1 MKWPIGF
8 YRMVDVLFQH
18 PLLTLKRKISKNDAW
33 YLVLLSFAFLS
44 FTDPEPKG
52 EYLQKGHYIVV
63 AAYRLGQEKYM
74 ENYVSQLNSSGHHSK
89 FGYDAGRKFY
99 YIYLDYFTDFD
110 ESIAEMLK
118 ARKEGGFDRAWVR
131 VMKEGYGQPTTTTT
145 ETKVNPEPNTS
156 ALVIHEPKPVTEEP
170 IKKEEPVAEEKQP
183 EPEKPKEEKPT
194 GTPPL
199 KNANVLFYLYNPTN
213 SQPIEGEVEL
223 VDSDVSRL
231 IKKVKAHEVIPMVD
245 PKNKTGKV
253 TLIGSSF
260 GFRKVQ
266 YDFNLNTIKPDSL
279 PEHIEWKDDKYIIHF
294 DLARL
299 HRGDIETLYN
309 VYFFND
315 AAVMLPESK
324 YELNKLLDFM
334 NSNERYKITL
344 HGHTNGNARGKIITV
359 GPSKNFF
366 ELTNDVVNG
375 SGSAKELSEAR
386 AQVIKDWL
394 IANGISGDRMT
405 IKAWGGSRMLH
416 DKNSNNA
423 RRNVRV
429 EVEVIED

>member
-1 MKWPIGF
+1 MKGCA
-8 YRMVDVLFQH
+8 L
-18 PLLTLKRKISKNDAW
+18 A
-33 YLVLLSFAFLS
+33 LVIFGAAFMS
-44 FTDPEPKG
+44 FTDPSPKG

-63 AAYRLGQEKYM
+63 AAYRIGQEKYM
-74 ENYVSQLNSSGHHSK
+74 ENYVTELNNSGHHSK
-89 FGYDAGRKFY
+89 YGYDAGRKFY
-99 YIYLDYFTDFD
+99 YIYLDYYADFD

-131 VMKEGYGQPTTTTT
+131 VMKEGYGAPTVTIEKTS
-145 ETKVNPEPNTS
+145 ETKVSPDPDTS
-156 ALVIHEPKPVTEEP
+156 ALVVTEPNEAAKEP
-170 IKKEEPVAEEKQP
+170 IKEEEHVVEEKQP
-183 EPEKPKEEKPT
+183 EPEKPKEEPKKEEPKV
-194 GTPPL
+194 TPPL
-199 KNANVLFYLYNPTN
+199 KEANVLFYLFNPTN
-213 SQPIEGEVEL
+213 SQPIDGEVEL
-223 VDSDVSRL
+223 VDGDVSRL
-231 IKKVKAHEVIPMVD
+231 IKKVKAHEVMPMID
-245 PKNKTGKV
+245 PKNKSGKI
-253 TLIGSSF
+253 TMIGSSF

-266 YDFNLNTIKPDSL
+266 HDFNLKEIKPDSL

-324 YELNKLLDFM
+324 YELNRLLDFM
-334 NSNERYKITL
+334 NSNDRYKIML
-344 HGHTNGNARGKIITV
+344 HGHTNGNARGRIVTM

-366 ELTNDVVNG
+366 ELTKDVVDG

-386 AQVIKDWL
+386 AQAIKDWL
-394 IANGISGDRMT
+394 QTNGIAGERIS
-405 IKAWGGSRMLH
+405 IKAWGGNRMLH

-429 EVEVIED
+429 EVEVLEE

>member
-1 MKWPIGF
+1 MKGCA
-8 YRMVDVLFQH
+8 L
-18 PLLTLKRKISKNDAW
+18 A
-33 YLVLLSFAFLS
+33 LVIFGAAFMS
-44 FTDPEPKG
+44 FTDPSPKG

-63 AAYRLGQEKYM
+63 AAYRIGQEKYM
-74 ENYVSQLNSSGHHSK
+74 ENYVTELNNSGHHSK
-89 FGYDAGRKFY
+89 YGYDAGRKFY
-99 YIYLDYFTDFD
+99 YIYLDYYADFD

-131 VMKEGYGQPTTTTT
+131 VMKEGYGAPTVTIEKTS
-145 ETKVNPEPNTS
+145 ETKVNPDPDTS
-156 ALVIHEPKPVTEEP
+156 ALVVTEPNEAAEEP
-170 IKKEEPVAEEKQP
+170 IKEEEPVVEEKQP
-183 EPEKPKEEKPT
+183 EPEKPKEEPKKEEPKV
-194 GTPPL
+194 TPPL
-199 KNANVLFYLYNPTN
+199 KEANVLFYLFNPTN
-213 SQPIEGEVEL
+213 SQPIDGEVEL
-223 VDSDVSRL
+223 VDGDVSRL
-231 IKKVKAHEVIPMVD
+231 IKKVKAHEVMPMVD

-266 YDFNLNTIKPDSL
+266 HDFNLNEIKPDSL

-324 YELNKLLDFM
+324 YELNRLLDFM
-334 NSNERYKITL
+334 NSNDRYKIML
-344 HGHTNGNARGKIITV
+344 HGHTNGNARGRIITM

-366 ELTNDVVNG
+366 ELTKDVVDG

-386 AQVIKDWL
+386 AQAIKDWL
-394 IANGISGDRMT
+394 QANGIAGERIS
-405 IKAWGGSRMLH
+405 IKAWGGNRMLH

-429 EVEVIED
+429 EVEVLEE

>member
-1 MKWPIGF
+1 MKGC
-8 YRMVDVLFQH
+8 VL
-18 PLLTLKRKISKNDAW
+18 A
-33 YLVLLSFAFLS
+33 LVIFGAAFMS
-44 FTDPEPKG
+44 FTDPSPKG
-52 EYLQKGHYIVV
+52 DYLQKGHYIVV
-63 AAYRLGQEKYM
+63 AAYRIGQEKYM
-74 ENYVSQLNSSGHHSK
+74 ENYVAQLNNSGHHSK
-89 FGYDAGRKFY
+89 YGYDAGRKFY
-99 YIYLDYFTDFD
+99 YIYLDYYADFD

-131 VMKEGYGQPTTTTT
+131 VMKEGYGTPIVITEKPT

-156 ALVIHEPKPVTEEP
+156 ALVVTEPKTISEEP
-170 IKKEEPVAEEKQP
+170 IKKEEPVVEERQP
-183 EPEKPKEEKPT
+183 EPEKPQEEPKKEKPKD
-194 GTPPL
+194 TPPL
-199 KNANVLFYLYNPTN
+199 TEANVLFYLYNPTT
-213 SQPIEGEVEL
+213 SQPIDGEVEL
-223 VDSDVSRL
+223 VDGDVSRL
-231 IKKVKAHEVIPMVD
+231 IKKVKAHEVMPMID
-245 PKNKTGKV
+245 PKNKSGKI
-253 TLIGSSF
+253 TMIGSSF

-266 YDFNLNTIKPDSL
+266 HDFNLKEIKPDSL

-324 YELNKLLDFM
+324 YELNRLLDFM
-334 NSNERYKITL
+334 NSNDRYKIML
-344 HGHTNGNARGKIITV
+344 HGHTNGNARGRIITM

-366 ELTNDVVNG
+366 ELTKDVVDG
-375 SGSAKELSEAR
+375 SGSAKELSAAR

-394 IANGISGDRMT
+394 QANGIAGERIS
-405 IKAWGGSRMLH
+405 IKAWGGNRMLH

-429 EVEVIED
+429 EVEVLEE